1 MPIVIKLIDEA
12 LREKLQCGL
21 QAMTPN
27 IRSRATLSSANV
39 AVLAKQN
46 LVLHIGE
53 VPGYLVA
60 QCGCRWEM
68 IVVLLRKQPDH
79 AGLFPQ

>member
-46 LVLHIGE
+46 L
-53 VPGYLVA
+53 
-60 QCGCRWEM
+60 
-68 IVVLLRKQPDH
+68 LRIRDEIAWIALPRSSRRPD
-79 AGLFPQ
+79 GP